1 MATNIHT
8 AQNTGERS
16 RIRRHPDRAVPS
28 EASNILAQ
36 GTVAHVGF
44 VQDGQP
50 YVIPFTYH
58 YDPAQPQ
65 RLYLHGSTASRTLLH
80 LAAGAPVCVSVTLVE
95 GLVYSRTA
103 MNHSINYRSAVCFG
117 RAHLLESEQ
126 EKRVVF
132 EAMIGR
138 YFEGRTAGRDYE
150 APTLEHLNAT
160 ALVEVEIEEMSAKAR
175 SGGPTGPHDA
185 DVEAKGSRG
194 VVEMGSSKC
203 PFSGASPQ
211 SKTAAKTDKATLAAV
226 PGYRGLC

>member
-8 AQNTGERS
+8 AQNKGERS
-16 RIRRHPDRAVPS
+16 RIRRPPDRAVPS

-65 RLYLHGSTASRTLLH
+65 RLYLHGSTASRTLSH

-103 MNHSINYRSAVCFG
+103 MNHSMNYRRAVCFG
-117 RAHLLESEQ
+117 RAGLLESEQ
-126 EKRVVF
+126 EKGVVF

-138 YFEGRTAGRDYE
+138 YFESPTAERAYE
-150 APTLEHLNAT
+150 SPPFNPLHSPAPY
-160 ALVEVEIEEMSAKAR
+160 
-175 SGGPTGPHDA
+175 
-185 DVEAKGSRG
+185 
-194 VVEMGSSKC
+194 
-203 PFSGASPQ
+203 
-211 SKTAAKTDKATLAAV
+211 AV
-226 PGYRGLC
+226 PFLYITAQPLSTCSTT